1 MSESKGTGPGSTG
14 SETVVV
20 DAGPVPTEFNGMK
33 VLIDG
38 VQVGAIQNWKPV
50 DKKIDVPVI
59 AEIAPKGKIDFAPI
73 KMQRIQ
79 PDRIYMNQQDFDDIL
94 QWGAAEGLVVN
105 PEAQRLRN
113 EAKKVIEESDD
124 PQAIATAY
132 EVMVMVPEHKPRDFG
147 VGAAMTDDQLKA
159 LDATIKDIQAHVDAE
174 FLAAYDSGA
183 VSISSVCNRFGLSL
197 DEENEAMKKEKP

>member
-38 VQVGAIQNWKPV
+38 VQVGAVQNWKPV

-59 AEIAPKGKIDFAPI
+59 AEIAPMKGKIDFTPI
-73 KMQRIQ
+73 SMQRIQ
-79 PDRIYMNQQDFDDIL
+79 PDRIFMNQQDFDDIL
-94 QWGAAEGLVVN
+94 QWGAAEGLVVD

-124 PQAIATAY
+124 PQAVATAY
-132 EVMVMVPEHKPRDFG
+132 EVMVMVPR
-147 VGAAMTDDQLKA
+147 
-159 LDATIKDIQAHVDAE
+159 
-174 FLAAYDSGA
+174 
-183 VSISSVCNRFGLSL
+183 
-197 DEENEAMKKEKP
+197 

>member
-1 MSESKGTGPGSTG
+1 M
-14 SETVVV
+14 V
-20 DAGPVPTEFNGMK
+20 DAGPVPMEFNGMK

-59 AEIAPKGKIDFAPI
+59 AEIAPKGKIDFTPI
-73 KMQRIQ
+73 SMQRIQ
-79 PDRIYMNQQDFDDIL
+79 PERIYMNQQDFDDIL
-94 QWGAAEGLVVN
+94 QWGAAEGLVVD

-124 PQAIATAY
+124 PQAVATAY

-159 LDATIKDIQAHVDAE
+159 LEDAA
-174 FLAAYDSGA
+174 FLATYDSGA

-197 DEENEAMKKEKP
+197 DEENELMKKEKP